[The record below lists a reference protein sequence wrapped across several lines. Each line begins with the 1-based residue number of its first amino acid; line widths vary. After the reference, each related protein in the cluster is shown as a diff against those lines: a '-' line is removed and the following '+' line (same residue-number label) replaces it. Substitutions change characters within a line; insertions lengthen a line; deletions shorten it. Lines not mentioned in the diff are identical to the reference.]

1 MLPQVVMP
9 EINQEITDQKP
20 DTIVSQKSL
29 TPEEKSD
36 LYFKAFDLFMNDPR
50 QLNLTQVARELKMSP
65 APLMRHAQ
73 NKGWEQMR
81 LQQKSIISTVQNEK
95 RINTAKIVDERIVE
109 AADYAIKKAT
119 QAYLQV
125 IDKISEL
132 PIEPSEVPE
141 DELVKDDHGNVKS
154 YPKRSKLIEDKVFLL
169 NQAMDGFMKMTSG
182 AQGIGLVLNGK
193 IANGMGT
200 GDEMSKLSKLNMLL
214 VNIQSGNSEKLVQGI
229 TKSKNEILVT
239 NEQ

>member
-1 MLPQVVMP
+1 MP
-9 EINQEITDQKP
+9 EVNQQITDQIP

-29 TPEEKSD
+29 SPEEKSD

-50 QLNLTQVARELKMSP
+50 QLNLTEVARELKMQP

-95 RINTAKIVDERIVE
+95 RINTAKAVDDRVVQ

-119 QAYLQV
+119 EAYLQV
-125 IDKISEL
+125 IDKISDL
-132 PIEPSEVPE
+132 PVEPSQVPE
-141 DELVKDDHGNVKS
+141 DELEKDDNGVVKR
-154 YPKRSKLIEDKVFLL
+154 YPKRAKLIEDKVFLL
-169 NQAMDGFMKMTSG
+169 NQAMDGFMKMASG

-193 IANGMGT
+193 IASGMGT

-214 VNIQSGNSEKLVQGI
+214 VNIQNGNAEKLVQGI
-229 TKSKNEILVT
+229 SHTKKEIVVT

>member
-1 MLPQVVMP
+1 MP
-9 EINQEITDQKP
+9 EINQEITDKKP
-20 DTIVSQKSL
+20 ETTVSFNAR
-29 TPEEKSD
+29 TPEEKSE

-50 QLNLTQVARELKMSP
+50 QMNLVEIARELRMEP
-65 APLMRHAQ
+65 AALMRYAQ

-109 AADYAIKKAT
+109 AADHAIKRAAT
-119 QAYLQV
+119 AYLQV

-132 PIEPSEVPE
+132 PIEPTDVPE
-141 DELVKDDHGNVKS
+141 DELIKDDHGNVKN
-154 YPKRSKLIEDKVFLL
+154 YPKRAKLIEEKVFLL
-169 NQAMDGFMKMTSG
+169 NQAMDGFMKMASG

-193 IANGMGT
+193 LASGMGT
-200 GDEMSKLSKLNMLL
+200 GDEMNKLSKLNMLL
-214 VNIQSGNSEKLVQGI
+214 VNIQNGKAEKLV
-229 TKSKNEILVT
+229 KNISADKAEIIVE